1 MKSIKSTC
9 VDVKALSCK
18 DKLRAAGDSLYVIG
32 GKWKLP
38 VLIALGQGHK
48 RFNDLQRTIDGI
60 SSKVLASEL
69 KELEINGFVVR
80 KVDASATPV
89 LVEYELTDYSGSL
102 QEIVYALISWGAE
115 HRARIKQSRL
125 RDRV

>member
-1 MKSIKSTC
+1 MKSTEFEC
-9 VDVKALSCK
+9 ADVKDLSCK
-18 DKLRAAGDSLYVIG
+18 DKLRAVGDSLYAIG

-60 SSKVLASEL
+60 SSKVLAREL
-69 KELEINGFVVR
+69 KELEINGFVAR
-80 KVDASATPV
+80 KIDASATPV
-89 LVEYELTDYSGSL
+89 LVEYELTDYSSSL
-102 QEIVYALISWGAE
+102 QDIVYALISWGAG
-115 HRARIKQSRL
+115 HRTRIMQSRV

>member
-1 MKSIKSTC
+1 MKAVKSKP
-9 VDVKALSCK
+9 VSVKELSCK
-18 DKLRAAGDSLYVIG
+18 EKLRAAGDSLYVIG

-48 RFNDLQRTIDGI
+48 RFNDLQRTIAGI
-60 SSKVLASEL
+60 SSKVLSSEL
-69 KELEINGFVVR
+69 KELEINGFIVR
-80 KVDASATPV
+80 KVDVSVTPV

-102 QEIVYALISWGAE
+102 KEVVYALISWGAE

-125 RDRV
+125 RGES

>member
-1 MKSIKSTC
+1 MKSAKSPC
-9 VDVKALSCK
+9 VDVKDLSCE

-38 VLIALGQGHK
+38 LMIALGQGHT

-60 SSKVLASEL
+60 SSKVLAREL

-89 LVEYELTDYSGSL
+89 LVEYQLTDYSSSL
-102 QEIVYALISWGAE
+102 QEIVYALISWGTA

-125 RDRV
+125 SDRV

>member
-1 MKSIKSTC
+1 MKSTEFEC
-9 VDVKALSCK
+9 ADVKDLSCK
-18 DKLRAAGDSLYVIG
+18 DKLRAVGDSLYAIG